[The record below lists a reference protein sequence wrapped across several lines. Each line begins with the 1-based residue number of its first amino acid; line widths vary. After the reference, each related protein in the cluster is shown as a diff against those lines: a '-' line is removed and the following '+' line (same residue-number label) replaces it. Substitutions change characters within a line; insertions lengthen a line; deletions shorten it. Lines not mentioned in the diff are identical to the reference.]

1 MNGQF
6 LPLQG
11 RATSATTGV
20 AAYLHFPQA
29 KEVNNAHAEDAA
41 LVEAALGNLDKFES
55 LVEKYESP
63 LLRYILRISNLN
75 TADAEDVLQEVFLN
89 SWTNLKRYRA
99 DLPFRSW
106 IYRIAHNVTISTI
119 RKHKSRDMDTSVEL
133 DESLYDCI
141 PSEELGLDENLDR
154 KQLATMVRSTL
165 QSMPIQYREVLI
177 LKYFDNL
184 NYESISDI
192 LRKPEGTV
200 ATLLHRAKKMFHEYW
215 ERTTNSQNV
224 S

>member
-11 RATSATTGV
+11 SATSATTGV
-20 AAYLHFPQA
+20 AAYLHFPHA
-29 KEVNNAHAEDAA
+29 KSVKNDHAEDSA
-41 LVEAALGNLDKFES
+41 LVEAALGDLDKFES
-55 LVEKYESP
+55 LVEKYEAP

-89 SWTNLKRYRA
+89 SWTNLNGYRS
-99 DLPFRSW
+99 DLPFKSW
-106 IYRIAHNVTISTI
+106 IYRITHNVTISTI
-119 RKHKSRDMDTSVEL
+119 RKHKSRGMDTSVEL

-141 PSEELGLDENLDR
+141 PSKELGLDENLDR
-154 KQLATMVRSTL
+154 KQLANRARSTL

-200 ATLLHRAKKMFHEYW
+200 ATLLHRAKKMFSEHW
-215 ERTTNSQNV
+215 KRNISHQLA
-224 S
+224 